1 MKDLAPIEDAMRRFT
16 RAERTIERRFVHSH
30 PLARSVAP
38 DIGPRTQP
46 RL

>member
-1 MKDLAPIEDAMRRFT
+1 MEDLAPIEDAMRRFT

-46 RL
+46 RS